1 MCGIAGIFS
10 QELINIEYSKKE
22 EIISKMVASIKHRGP
37 DDDDIWISDCIAL
50 GHSRLSILDLSKNG
64 NQPMHSRS
72 GRFKIVFNGE
82 IYNHQDLRKL
92 LMINMEFRLGEGHQI
107 QKQFSNL

>member
-1 MCGIAGIFS
+1 
-10 QELINIEYSKKE
+10 
-22 EIISKMVASIKHRGP
+22 
-37 DDDDIWISDCIAL
+37 
-50 GHSRLSILDLSKNG
+50 
-64 NQPMHSRS
+64 MHSRS